1 MNTLLFKQEQRQKNR
16 VLINCPEKIAHVKNV
31 LQASTGD
38 VLKVGELNGLLGDA
52 KILELTERYLLL
64 EANLFQDAPAA
75 LPCTLI
81 LALPRPQQFKRI
93 LVHLASLGIKKIVL
107 IQSARVEKN
116 YWQSPKLQTQE
127 IESYL
132 VEGLEQAQDTV
143 LPTVEMHK
151 HWPTFI
157 NNHLPALISNREA
170 WLAQPGNF
178 PYCPVAPT
186 GEHVLIVGPEGG
198 FIDDEVQQLRAAGC
212 KAVSIGQRI
221 LKVETAIPVLVSRL
235 FALP

>member
-1 MNTLLFKQEQRQKNR
+1 MNILLFCKEQFEGKH
-16 VLINCPEKIAHVKNV
+16 VSINNAEKIQHVHNI
-31 LQASTGD
+31 LQAKIGD
-38 VLKVGELNGLLGDA
+38 TIKVGEVNGLLGNA
-52 KILELTERYLLL
+52 KIIELSETRLLL
-64 EANLFQDAPAA
+64 EPNLFQEAPPA
-75 LPCTLI
+75 LPCTVI

-93 LVHLASLGIKKIVL
+93 LVHVASLGIKKIVL

-116 YWQSPKLQTQE
+116 YWQSPKLYNEE
-127 IESYL
+127 IENYL
-132 VEGLEQAQDTV
+132 IEGLEQAQDTV
-143 LPTVEMHK
+143 LPTVEMYK
-151 HWPTFI
+151 HWPSFI
-157 NNHLPALISNREA
+157 KNDLPTLITNREA

-178 PYCPVAPT
+178 PYCPSSPE

-198 FIDDEVQQLRAAGC
+198 FLDDEVQQLRAAGC